1 MQRRSSAL
9 VQASLQ
15 APLQASVQASVQVSI
30 HKREIMSMNRNRKA
44 IAVAAALVAVSSG
57 TRAAES
63 VNIGAPSWTGAQAI
77 AHLIQE
83 IVTTRIGGE
92 AELVPGDNAAIFQAM
107 DAGKGDIDIHP
118 DVWLPNQKSFTDKYV
133 DGTGNVA
140 LSENAYEGKQ
150 SFCVSKAF
158 AEETGI
164 SSIFDLA
171 RPEIAKLMDS
181 DGNGKGE
188 IWIGAP
194 GWASAN
200 VNEVKV
206 RDYGLM
212 PFMEPVRAD
221 QSVMTATVG
230 DSIEKGIGYAFY
242 CYSPHAIWFQHDIVR
257 LSEPEF
263 DEAQYIALQPDEDPN
278 WFENSKVMTEDALKE
293 VQIAYS
299 STLAD
304 RAPAVAELVQNIA
317 LTGDD
322 VSQFA
327 FEIEG
332 GTDPAEVAK
341 AFVEANSDRVD
352 GWLGL

>member
-1 MQRRSSAL
+1 MKFRLTAIACASAL
-9 VQASLQ
+9 SL
-15 APLQASVQASVQVSI
+15 AGT
-30 HKREIMSMNRNRKA
+30 
-44 IAVAAALVAVSSG
+44 AA
-57 TRAAES
+57 TAAET
-63 VNIGAPSWTGAQAI
+63 VKIGAPSWTGAQAI

-83 IVTTRIGGE
+83 IVVSRVGGE
-92 AELVPGDNAAIFQAM
+92 AELVPGNNAAIFQAM
-107 DAGKGDIDIHP
+107 DAGNGDIDIHP

-133 DGTGNVA
+133 DGTGNVS

-158 AEETGI
+158 AEANNV

-212 PFMEPVRAD
+212 PFMEPIRAD

-230 DSIEKGIGYAFY
+230 DTIEKGQGYAFY

-263 DEAQYIALQPDEDPN
+263 DPEKYVALQPDQDPN
-278 WFENSKVMTEDALKE
+278 WFENSKVMTEDALKQ
-293 VQIAYS
+293 VQIAYAN
-299 STLAD
+299 TLAD
-304 RAPAVAELVQNIA
+304 RSPAIADLVQAIA
-317 LTGDD
+317 LTGED

-332 GTDPAEVAK
+332 GKDPAEVAK
-341 AFVEANSDRVD
+341 AWVAANSDRVD

>member
-1 MQRRSSAL
+1 MKKHLTTLAC
-9 VQASLQ
+9 AS
-15 APLQASVQASVQVSI
+15 
-30 HKREIMSMNRNRKA
+30 A
-44 IAVAAALVAVSSG
+44 IALFGG
-57 TRAAES
+57 TANASEKI
-63 VNIGAPSWTGAQAI
+63 NIGAPSWTGAQAI
-77 AHLIQE
+77 AHLVQE
-83 IVTTRIGGE
+83 IVVSRIGGE
-92 AELVPGDNAAIFQAM
+92 ATLVPGNNAAIFQAM
-107 DAGKGDIDIHP
+107 DAGKGDIDMHP

-133 DGTGNVA
+133 DGTGNVS
-140 LSENAYEGKQ
+140 LSENSYEGKQ

-158 AEETGI
+158 SEANDVT
-164 SSIFDLA
+164 SIFDLA
-171 RPEIAKLMDS
+171 RPEIAKLMDA

-200 VNEVKV
+200 VNQVKV

-212 PFMEPVRAD
+212 PFMEPIRAD
-221 QSVMTATVG
+221 QAVMTATVG
-230 DSIEKGIGYAFY
+230 DSIDKGIGYAFY

-263 DEAQYIALQPDEDPN
+263 DPELYNALQPDQDPN
-278 WFENSKVMTEDALKE
+278 WFENSKVMTEDALKQ

-299 STLAD
+299 NTLAD
-304 RAPAVAELVQNIA
+304 RSPAIADLVKNIQ

-332 GTDPAEVAK
+332 GKDAADVAK
-341 AFVEANSDRVD
+341 EWVAANSDRVD
-352 GWLGL
+352 SWLGL